1 MANPRRAHPHHHP
14 HRLPD
19 VAIPGRQAAL
29 IPGARLRAPAQLSD
43 EEAADE
49 TGSVDALPAS
59 PLPAAARIW
68 ADLDK
73 AWREAFRQIW
83 EAPRSGN
90 IAVGACASTPE
101 GEIVPSPT
109 IEWYER
115 PITSNGTPLDVQED
129 LHPGRLDLPGQG
141 EVAGQVVV
149 AGRRVHPQAHP
160 HVVRAGLLDSST
172 RVRTSGNRLLY
183 GFLQEDLFLNGT
195 GVPPR
200 SADRRPSRRRL
211 PGRRPVRAA
220 APAPRL

>member
-49 TGSVDALPAS
+49 TGSVDALPA
-59 PLPAAARIW
+59 
-68 ADLDK
+68 
-73 AWREAFRQIW
+73 AFRQIW